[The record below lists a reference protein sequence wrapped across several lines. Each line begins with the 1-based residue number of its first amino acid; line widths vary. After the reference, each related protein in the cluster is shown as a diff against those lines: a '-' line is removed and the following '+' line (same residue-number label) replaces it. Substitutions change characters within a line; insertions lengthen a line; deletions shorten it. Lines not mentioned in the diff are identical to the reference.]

1 MAFTALERMLV
12 TERVRQRAALTT
24 GYAIPSLTEIP
35 LDPSACPLLV
45 TNMKGAFMQT
55 RLSQTGYA
63 RYGFSHVPVGTDD
76 VLLCALHRTIDSTGW
91 ANRAESVRAAFDVLA
106 KFGLVPH
113 TIVVGPSR
121 IQEVAPDLTVADAQK
136 AMQAKSEVCR
146 INNTVVLLAD
156 LPDGAAL
163 VATLPSLVGCY
174 TRVGDYVGVLIQQAQ
189 QSVVVV
195 S

>member
-12 TERVRQRAALTT
+12 TERVRQRASRAP
-24 GYAIPSLTEIP
+24 GFAIPTLTECP
-35 LDPSACPLLV
+35 LGPSACPLLV
-45 TNMKGAFMQT
+45 TNMKGDFMQT

-76 VLLCALHRTIDSTGW
+76 VLLCALHRTIVSTEG
-91 ANRAESVRAAFDVLA
+91 ANRAGSVLSAFDVLA

-121 IQEVAPDLTVADAQK
+121 VQEVAPDLTVEDAQQ
-136 AMQAKSEVCR
+136 AMLAKNEVCR
-146 INNTVVLLAD
+146 INGTVVLLAD
-156 LPDGAAL
+156 LPEGAAL
-163 VATLPSLVGCY
+163 VATLPSLVGLY
-174 TRVGDYVGVLIQQAQ
+174 TRVGDYVGVLIQQAH
-189 QSVVVV
+189 QSVVGV